1 MNLAAR
7 MEQTAQP
14 GSVQITEHTHKLVAP
29 LFQFEDVGPVEVKG
43 KREPVQAYRVVGLQ
57 EDPGRLRGIEGLDS
71 PLIGREKE
79 FEALRKAVGELH
91 KGHGQ
96 ILTVMGEAGLGKS
109 RLVAELHHA
118 LETDGLLNGAGP
130 DGMAWYEG
138 RFVSYQTTMAYA
150 PFIDLFSSYFGLT
163 TDLGGGDHYDTITNL
178 TQELLPDTFQEV
190 SPFIGTLLGVNP
202 TGEAAEKVKYLQPP
216 QVRER
221 VFSAAL
227 AFVEQLAAIRPVVLV
242 FEDVH
247 WIDPTS
253 LGLLEQMMS
262 VMERASLMLV
272 GIFRPWRQEPSW
284 RFHETA
290 SREYSHR
297 YTSVMLEPLARDDAR
312 ELVANL
318 LHVEDLPEKV
328 RALILQKAEGNPFFV
343 EEVIRSLLDARLVVS
358 EGGHWRAPRE
368 IVDIAVPDTLAGVIT
383 ARLDRLDDEAKRVTQ
398 TASVIGREFHF
409 DTLAEVYGPA
419 DSLNETMI
427 ELQRCELVREKSR
440 LPERVYVFKHVMT
453 QETAYGSLLLS
464 RRREL
469 HGRVAEHLERTAA
482 ERVND
487 IARHFI
493 EAREEAR
500 ALPYLVDSA
509 DGAARGVRLRDCRR
523 HCVIPAGTRRAGTRK
538 RRITS
543 AKGLR
548 GVGRSPDVR
557 VRRSGSGGELP
568 QDGPRRRRARGLT
581 HAGIGPEQAGV
592 RVDANVGPAPGGRG
606 APRGCR
612 APSAAER

>member
-1 MNLAAR
+1 
-7 MEQTAQP
+7 
-14 GSVQITEHTHKLVAP
+14 
-29 LFQFEDVGPVEVKG
+29 
-43 KREPVQAYRVVGLQ
+43 
-57 EDPGRLRGIEGLDS
+57 
-71 PLIGREKE
+71 
-79 FEALRKAVGELH
+79 
-91 KGHGQ
+91 
-96 ILTVMGEAGLGKS
+96 
-109 RLVAELHHA
+109 
-118 LETDGLLNGAGP
+118 
-130 DGMAWYEG
+130 
-138 RFVSYQTTMAYA
+138 
-150 PFIDLFSSYFGLT
+150 
-163 TDLGGGDHYDTITNL
+163 
-178 TQELLPDTFQEV
+178 
-190 SPFIGTLLGVNP
+190 
-202 TGEAAEKVKYLQPP
+202 
-216 QVRER
+216 
-221 VFSAAL
+221 
-227 AFVEQLAAIRPVVLV
+227 
-242 FEDVH
+242 
-247 WIDPTS
+247 
-253 LGLLEQMMS
+253 
-262 VMERASLMLV
+262 MLV

-343 EEVIRSLLDARLVVS
+343 EEVIRSLLDAGLVVS
-358 EGGHWRAPRE
+358 EGGHWRATRE

-419 DSLNETMI
+419 DSLNETVI
-427 ELQRCELVREKSR
+427 ELQRRELVREKSR

-453 QETAYGSLLLS
+453 QETAYDSLLLS

-509 DGAARGVRLRDCRR
+509 DGAARGARLRDCRR

-543 AKGLR
+543 AKSLR

-557 VRRSGSGGELP
+557 IRRSGSGGELP

-612 APSAAER
+612 APSVAER